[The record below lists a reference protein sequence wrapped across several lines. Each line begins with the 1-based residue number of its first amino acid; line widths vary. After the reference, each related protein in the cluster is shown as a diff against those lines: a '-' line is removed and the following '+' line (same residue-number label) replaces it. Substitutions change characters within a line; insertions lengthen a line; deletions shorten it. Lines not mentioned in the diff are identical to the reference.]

1 MDDLEGR
8 VHGQHRHTDVDDGD
22 AAVGNILCDG
32 AAAAQVEAAQLTD
45 LPCNVV
51 GVHHAGDIAH
61 QLGRSVVCSALA
73 AAAGVLEQR
82 DAAAA

>member
-1 MDDLEGR
+1 MDSTGTPMSMTGMPRLATYFAWCR
-8 VHGQHRHTDVDDGD
+8 R
-22 AAVGNILCDG
+22 
-32 AAAAQVEAAQLTD
+32 AQVEAAQLTD

-82 DAAAA
+82 DAAAC